1 MSTIY
6 DTLSA
11 NRRTGANEGDTNNQ
25 AKKQV
30 TCCTSIDAMTERGMG
45 IKADATKTVWE
56 SEDFPQL
63 CETCLGD
70 NPYVRMMKE
79 SFGNACKICT
89 RPFTVFRWKP
99 GKRARYKKTEICQ
112 TCARMKNVC
121 QTCVL
126 DLQFNLPVQV
136 RDSFLA
142 KEAGGDERVIV
153 PESDANREWFAQ
165 QHNRMLEQEGA
176 VSAYGKAASQSSALV
191 QLARK
196 EPYYK
201 RNRAHLCSFFARG
214 ECNRGEACPYLHEM
228 PRSKDDPL
236 AKQNIKD
243 RYFGK
248 NDPVAMKM
256 LAGQKQQRHGKGR
269 SGPPPPPPPTTA
281 GASKPKPPPLP
292 PGAKPPLPPGP
303 PPSAASASSSSHT
316 EETKGE

>member
-1 MSTIY
+1 M
-6 DTLSA
+6 
-11 NRRTGANEGDTNNQ
+11 G
-25 AKKQV
+25 
-30 TCCTSIDAMTERGMG
+30 ERGFA
-45 IKADATKTVWE
+45 IKADATKAAWE
-56 SEDFPQL
+56 SDEFPQL

-79 SFGNACKICT
+79 AYGSACKICT

-126 DLQFNLPVQV
+126 DLQYNLPVQV
-136 RDSFLA
+136 RDTFLA
-142 KEAGGDERVIV
+142 REAGEGGTLVPGGEASGAVVDV

-165 QHNRMLEQEGA
+165 QHARMLEQEGA
-176 VSAYGKAASQSSALV
+176 VSAYGKVASHSSALL

-201 RNRAHLCSFFARG
+201 RNRPHLCSFFARG
-214 ECNRGEACPYLHEM
+214 ECNRGETCPYLHEM
-228 PRSKDDPL
+228 PRDKSDPL

-248 NDPVAMKM
+248 NDPVAHKM
-256 LAGQKQQRHGKGR
+256 LGGNGQGKAGGKRHGGGEGKDGKQSR
-269 SGPPPPPPPTTA
+269 RQPPPPPPPS
-281 GASKPKPPPLP
+281 SKPKPPPLP
-292 PGAKPPLPPGP
+292 PGAKPPLPAGP
-303 PPSAASASSSSHT
+303 PPAASEEAKASN
-316 EETKGE
+316 

>member
-1 MSTIY
+1 M
-6 DTLSA
+6 
-11 NRRTGANEGDTNNQ
+11 G
-25 AKKQV
+25 
-30 TCCTSIDAMTERGMG
+30 ERGFA
-45 IKADATKTVWE
+45 IKADTNKAAWE
-56 SEDFPQL
+56 NEDFPQL
-63 CETCLGD
+63 CESCLGD

-79 SFGNACKICT
+79 AHGQACKICS

-126 DLQFNLPVQV
+126 DLQYNLPVQV

-142 KEAGGDERVIV
+142 KEEDSDRVNV

-176 VSAYGKAASQSSALV
+176 VTAYGKIAGNNSALL

-196 EPYYK
+196 EPYYT
-201 RNRAHLCSFFARG
+201 RNRPHLCSFYARG

-228 PRSKDDPL
+228 PRSKSDPM

-243 RYFGK
+243 RFYGK
-248 NDPVAMKM
+248 NDPVAQKM
-256 LAGQKQQRHGKGR
+256 LGQSKDGKDGKAGGGR
-269 SGPPPPPPPTTA
+269 SRPPPPPPPGLAPSAAARA
-281 GASKPKPPPLP
+281 GNTSKPKPPPP
-292 PGAKPPLPPGP
+292 PPPAVKRPLPPGP
-303 PPSAASASSSSHT
+303 APKKPSVSAT
-316 EETKGE
+316 DEETKA

>member
-1 MSTIY
+1 
-6 DTLSA
+6 
-11 NRRTGANEGDTNNQ
+11 
-25 AKKQV
+25 
-30 TCCTSIDAMTERGMG
+30 MTERGMG
-45 IKADATKTVWE
+45 IKSDTTKASWE
-56 SEDFPQL
+56 TEDFPQL

-79 SFGNACKICT
+79 SFGSACKICT

-99 GKRARYKKTEICQ
+99 GKRTRYKKTEICQ
-112 TCARMKNVC
+112 SCARMKNVC

-136 RDSFLA
+136 RDTFLA
-142 KEAGGDERVIV
+142 RGSGGDERVLV

-165 QHNRMLEQEGA
+165 QHSRMLEQDGA
-176 VSAYGKAASQSSALV
+176 VSAYGKAQSNALV

-214 ECNRGEACPYLHEM
+214 ECNRGDTCPYLHEM
-228 PRSKDDPL
+228 PRNQDDPL

-248 NDPVAMKM
+248 NDPVALKI
-256 LAGQKQQRHGKGR
+256 LHQQGSRGGRGGHGGRGKAGEGR
-269 SGPPPPPPPTTA
+269 AHPPPPPPSSS
-281 GASKPKPPPLP
+281 SKPQPPPLP

-303 PPSAASASSSSHT
+303 SPSATPSGGD

>member
-1 MSTIY
+1 
-6 DTLSA
+6 
-11 NRRTGANEGDTNNQ
+11 
-25 AKKQV
+25 
-30 TCCTSIDAMTERGMG
+30 MTERGMA
-45 IKADATKTVWE
+45 IKADTTKAAWE
-56 SEDFPQL
+56 TEDFPQL

-79 SFGNACKICT
+79 SFGSACKICT

-99 GKRARYKKTEICQ
+99 GKQARYKKTEVCQ
-112 TCARMKNVC
+112 SCARMKNVC

-136 RDSFLA
+136 RDTFLA
-142 KEAGGDERVIV
+142 KAGGGDERVIV

-165 QHNRMLEQEGA
+165 QHNRMLEQEGS
-176 VSAYGKAASQSSALV
+176 VSAYGKAQSSALV

-214 ECNRGEACPYLHEM
+214 ECNRGETCPYLHEM

-243 RYFGK
+243 RYYGK
-248 NDPVAMKM
+248 NDPVALKM
-256 LAGQKQQRHGKGR
+256 LNQR
-269 SGPPPPPPPTTA
+269 SGGRGGGRGKSGGGGRAHPPPPPPPSSSSLSSSSAPAT
-281 GASKPKPPPLP
+281 SKPQPPPLP
-292 PGAKPPLPPGP
+292 P
-303 PPSAASASSSSHT
+303 
-316 EETKGE
+316 EWR